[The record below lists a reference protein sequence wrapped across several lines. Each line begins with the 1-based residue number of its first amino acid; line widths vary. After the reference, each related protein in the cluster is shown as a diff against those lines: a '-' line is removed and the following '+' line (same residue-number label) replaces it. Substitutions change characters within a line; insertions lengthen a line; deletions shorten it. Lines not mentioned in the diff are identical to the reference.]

1 MKNLKCQ
8 ILNPHEN
15 KFKGFVKINFAN
27 NLLGKVVLNA
37 LKSI

>member
-1 MKNLKCQ
+1 M
-8 ILNPHEN
+8 IN

-27 NLLGKVVLNA
+27 NLLGEVALNA